1 MQTPRWGLLEDGIV
15 DHRKCMLQDMGNNQK
30 FDVILINILSDRN
43 RIKRGYTEAISYE
56 GVSCRW
62 VAQDKIQDDSVDDY
76 KKV

>member
-1 MQTPRWGLLEDGIV
+1 
-15 DHRKCMLQDMGNNQK
+15 MGNNQK